1 MQFNNSMILLVIFS
15 VCLILERFFPL
26 RKTRES
32 WNRILSNIFLSGIAI
47 PFTKL
52 MGLPLI
58 LFMAFYVEN
67 NKWGMFNILKLNEM
81 SNHLPA
87 IILGFFILDY
97 AHYWWHVINHKV
109 TMLWRFHQVHHTDRD
124 MDVSTAL
131 RFHFGELLISALLR
145 CIVILITGLQIE
157 TIILFD
163 LTVTGIT
170 LFHHSNLILPKGIE
184 KYLSLLFVTPLYH
197 QNHHSYI
204 LEETNSNFATIF
216 SFWDRFHRTFT
227 KQNLPTIITIGHPGF
242 KSDELQ
248 FFKLIK
254 MPLQELKKWPAN
266 LLKRN

>member
-15 VCLILERFFPL
+15 VCIILERFRPL
-26 RKTRES
+26 RKNRES
-32 WNRILSNIFLSGIAI
+32 WNRILSNIFLSLVAI

-52 MGLPLI
+52 MGLPLV
-58 LFMAFYVEN
+58 LFVAYNVESH
-67 NKWGMFNILKLNEM
+67 KWGILNIFKLNEM
-81 SNHLPA
+81 PNHLPV

-97 AHYWWHVINHKV
+97 VHYWWHVINHKV
-109 TMLWRFHQVHHTDRD
+109 STLWRFHQVHHTDRD

-145 CIVILITGLQIE
+145 CIVILITGIQIE
-157 TIILFD
+157 TIVLFD
-163 LTVTGIT
+163 LTVTSIA
-170 LFHHSNLILPKGIE
+170 LFHHSNLKLPKGLE
-184 KYLSLLFVTPLYH
+184 KYLSLILVTPLYH

-216 SFWDRFHRTFT
+216 SLWDRIHRTFT
-227 KQNLPTIITIGHPGF
+227 KQNLPTTITIGHPGF
-242 KSDELQ
+242 KEDELQ

-254 MPLQELKKWPAN
+254 MPLQELKKWPVN